1 MIIVISFILD
11 SFDRI
16 MIIIIKRIIMPFL
29 LPLATALTAILTV
42 KTVNKTIK
50 TMERR
55 KKRKQRYEI

>member
-1 MIIVISFILD
+1 
-11 SFDRI
+11 
-16 MIIIIKRIIMPFL
+16 MPFL
-29 LPLATALTAILTV
+29 LARATALTAILTG